1 MLSKHLC
8 KRIVS
13 VILIICMVGLGL
25 PIHAFANINQTKFNS
40 VDENQNILSQLQEIN
55 GDISNTS
62 DITEYLT
69 DLGIID
75 EDGIVETS
83 MINIDGKDFTLQEVK
98 AMLTTDDIDLEKIV
112 SVDGSELTLNNLK
125 TMIEIEDEI
134 SRIKNEYFNND
145 TELTKEHEVTFNSLV
160 NQISTSGIDVQS
172 DTQAV
177 DWISPSGIDHQARV
191 SYEISGPYYANY
203 SSENT
208 ATVTFEL
215 NRVNEQEVSFSYN
228 IYSGSASSEGYE
240 HHFTVDDRQ
249 GSIVFAPGETEKT
262 IDIVINQLTNDPEK
276 YGLSSELS
284 EPIEPYMPNEF
295 WTEDRILYINCNNIE
310 NALFENENESMTIPV
325 AIKNQFDLE
334 NCYKIAKEIYLLD
347 ISKIENGTS
356 FVDTPGKYR
365 DIENELII
373 TSEKPITFEAR
384 AMIDTGVFSH
394 INLPI
399 GYFLNENGGNG
410 NIKINISSEYHN
422 GETYERQYEI
432 PIESSENRNDFNLK
446 DTEIYNLGF
455 NSQDGLLNGIIENF
469 DVVFDYSGLEG
480 DVDTYF
486 WDDNDVFIKN
496 QMDFI
501 DKEKPY
507 VKYVKAS
514 WDTYDLRENIPITIT
529 YSEPVY
535 IDDISIN
542 VNGTELLPMESNGTI
557 SNNVSFLYEVETY
570 GLESLNVTNIQ
581 GARDLSGKMQ
591 DEESVDTITV
601 IINEPNVEKAFD
613 TAQVNVNI
621 EGGDNA
627 KGDITVSLSEDD
639 ALNDLVVDMLKKAGT
654 VDTDRWLPNIMVKVI
669 GKDGT
674 VQNVNL
680 YADNDDMTITKLKGE
695 FDAPINLS
703 NENKHYI
710 AEFYFDEDIT
720 DSEGYKLLYALTAEY
735 VIEPIVFI
743 DDNED
748 LEIVY
753 KNWPLNN
760 IVYVYENTPE
770 ISLNYNVK
778 NNATWQSEDDFQWF
792 SSDVT
797 VASIDKAGNII
808 FTGNEGQVTFT
819 LKALNGGADGK
830 EFSINSK
837 TLVVKTKQESFLY
850 VPEVVKNIETTLGNN
865 AKVYYA
871 TNLTLNNRLFAGEET
886 VTNYCYRLYEAEY
899 ESLELQKGKLVQEE
913 ILTASDDN
921 DIFSYTI
928 DKNVLNNISLKGR
941 YSYILEISAQDLKTG
956 ETLSTSAYIAVR
968 GLPAKANLNKPEKYY
983 IIDDADHFEVSCDI
997 ENLIIDDET
1006 EFGISVIKNEEDG
1019 FVFYTDSLED
1029 IDKNHSIS
1037 IEKVDNDR
1045 LLDMYTVS
1053 LKAKNR
1059 VEDAFSYDSYVL
1071 YVYNSKALKILV
1083 NGTKMDSF
1091 TMSNGDILST
1101 MTSDEILALN
1111 RKINISDTLSINN
1124 NDYNWSKIADKFKWE
1139 SSNDDIASI
1148 KYNDGG
1154 FYKNIEDY
1162 TYSSFDPNSNLLLQG
1177 KQSGSTIIKAIHDLT
1192 GMEADLDVTVD
1203 NLEDKLYLFN
1213 VFPRTEA
1220 NAYYTNGKGVEKQ
1233 TITNNKGSIA
1243 IYEESGIESDVCFSS
1258 NYNSSFYSGSI
1269 EKKDLISN
1277 QNNIFDFGLYPQN
1290 NIMMSPFLSKRDIH
1304 LVKEN
1309 GEPYNGDVIIR
1320 GGVYRNDKYCPDA
1333 KINNIKGYVDQT
1345 IHVNNG
1351 LLKLNFNA
1359 NEFIANSY
1367 MPPITPKD
1375 NIEFIIEVRFK
1386 DNNFRPEIIK
1396 LSSYNERYIK
1406 TLQKIDADRINN
1418 NIGIISQTVETN
1430 GRVEQVPE
1438 IFGINPEDS
1447 DPTIITE
1454 VLLPKYVDTSW
1465 VKYRDNSYGYPHN
1478 QYSEGVTYPFSSF
1491 VIVKNVFK
1499 PSQYVKRVNQDWQGG
1514 KRNLS
1519 IKFTENTGYYLEIPN
1534 ALSLVNLTGYGNV
1547 ENSSAVYSE
1556 ASKITADII
1565 KASEINIPNIGNIDG
1580 ILEKT
1585 LRKLSRNNIDSSSFS
1600 LIVSPTEDPR
1610 VYKGILKI
1618 AVGEMSH
1625 ENPTGVY
1632 MADKNSSSGKN
1643 LMPGLTDLISM
1654 QKGEYLKNA
1663 REKMNEAKEKMKDGK
1678 RNSNTEKT
1686 FGGGAY
1692 IECEISYNT
1701 KAKKWDL
1708 SILKS
1713 DTFIG
1718 IGCAYVTD
1726 YNAKVGPVPVT
1737 GQFKTGLSG
1746 EIGLKTIIS
1755 KYNEEDIRNYI
1766 TELRIYLYV
1775 KAFGGIGFDYSVLA
1789 LKIGVFGQVSVD
1801 GQFLFLNNKN
1811 QKRNG
1816 QKITLLGRTGIEFEA
1831 KALFVKY
1838 EKVIASAT
1846 FLNKSFKFNSYNYI
1860 KNLYPESGNKA
1871 TGALSYRGVY
1881 LEPVSESVTYEDRS
1895 YLSTFD
1901 RKWSTSML
1909 SRALDDEINIIETN
1923 AYPYANPAWTDDG
1936 MIMIY
1941 LSDMGSTDI
1950 DDTAVCFTKNI
1961 GDTYP
1966 LGKEIDSSDYAD
1978 TDVKIDGKGDFA
1990 AVTWI
1995 RCMNS
2000 LDKSHGDELTGE
2012 DILTMTTGTEIMASI
2027 YDGTDFTTTRLTN
2040 NSMPDMAPV
2049 IATNGEKVLVAWR
2062 SLYASDM
2069 DNPLDFDG
2077 RDKIMYSIYDDGE
2090 WSDERCL
2097 YDGSTDKIK
2106 GINAKMLSDGTSAI
2120 TYQIQINDTNNTE
2133 IACAILNETGEVVN
2147 NIRITNN
2154 EITDENPQITS
2165 VLFPDG
2171 VERFIIGWNTVNIQN
2186 DIEENG
2192 IRLCAIND
2200 KAVLYPEFEKQI
2212 SNAGIS
2218 NYQSFHFTKG
2228 AKSLDDLS
2236 IVWKEPYTEVKESEE
2251 ESYRIDKDIIYGMKF
2266 IEDNDDIVESPKIKL
2281 IELDDYNVVDFF
2293 DCFTNAE
2300 TKEINL
2306 VMQTSDYSN
2315 DEVKSIETTDGDIIL
2330 LPVSKSN
2337 LSVAKAGY
2345 KNNLI
2350 VEGAYFSYDDLI
2362 PEMDMP
2368 VQFCLFNEGIEPITK
2383 VTINLSGDIHVFEED
2398 TLIRPGEYKN
2408 FTVFYTVP
2416 EKIINPDYSVK
2427 AEFLTSNDTK
2437 SDKLYM
2443 DIPDVGIYRIDI
2455 TKEMERERSFNVH
2468 LYNDTFSKLTLG
2480 KHVVK
2485 LELFNN
2491 PNLDGSPIDSIAIS
2505 DAKSLEWIN
2514 DGIFTQKVSLD
2525 EETLKTFS
2533 DESGEIPEEGFR
2545 LYFSTVIEENGCPI
2559 REVNIGNNTTYVKLH
2574 SLLTKNCEDT
2584 SITTV
2589 MENETGKSIVKL
2601 EVLNNSMN
2609 EINNGNIIV
2618 NLKDEKGNIIET
2630 KQTYNSQAIGKGLI
2644 MMGGEERLNKTFNF
2658 SKLGVSSDVIFSRVN
2673 EDSCLLDE
2681 LKFSGVYLDFDKD
2694 VHEYI
2699 VQVSDLIETLITVVP
2714 EYPNANITISKN
2726 GQLISDLE
2734 ACNLENGENT
2744 FEIFVKTNANDQ
2756 RYTVIIYK
2764 GIDEKLSTPNNRNK
2778 DYKFQNDYKIEK
2790 NRKVVNGRIELFY
2803 NISNI
2808 KTKDMNISIPEE
2820 HQKITMTIDKESA
2833 QNMLAKK
2840 GTITIENQ
2848 GYDLKVPVSN
2858 LDLRD
2863 NESLTLELSN
2873 LDDETYNN
2881 VLNMLYSQ
2889 NFKMNA
2895 EPVMIKLYG
2904 INNQTQR
2911 YIDGFFDYIQLSF
2924 SLEDKFLSDAITL
2937 LRYDNNS
2944 INHIPTGVYGKQST
2958 SLMLQSGIYVL
2969 ALGDKTFEDIT
2980 NHWAKDY
2987 IENMSSRALLYGK
3000 SSTDFCPDDIMTRAE
3015 MATLVH
3021 RLLALLEKQSEPSF
3035 YDVLQGA
3042 WYEKYVSSVAS
3053 YGLMVGYTDNSFG
3066 VNNRITRQET
3076 MVLIDKVMTF
3086 VGLETDL
3093 SDEEIETTLSEFDD
3107 SEYIPNWAKKSV
3119 AMCVK
3124 TGIVKGYDNKISPSS
3139 TTTRAEIAKMFYI
3152 LLDLITKQ

>member
-1 MLSKHLC
+1 MLTKHLC

-13 VILIICMVGLGL
+13 IILIVCMISLGL
-25 PIHAFANINQTKFNS
+25 PIHGFANINQTKFNS
-40 VDENQNILSQLQEIN
+40 VDENNNILSQLQGID
-55 GDISNTS
+55 GDFSSTS

-75 EDGIVETS
+75 EDGLVETS
-83 MINIDGKDFTLQEVK
+83 MINIDGKDYTLEEVK
-98 AMLTTDDIDLEKIV
+98 AMLASDDMDLEKIV
-112 SVDGSELTLNNLK
+112 SVDGVKLTLNNLK

-134 SRIKNEYFNND
+134 SRIKNEYFSND
-145 TELTKEHEVTFNSLV
+145 IELTKEHEDTFNSLV
-160 NQISTSGIDVQS
+160 NQISTSGIAIQS

-177 DWISPSGIDHQARV
+177 DWTSPSGIDHQARV
-191 SYEISGPYYANY
+191 SYEISGPCYANY

-208 ATVTFEL
+208 ATVTFKL
-215 NRVNEQEVSFSYN
+215 NRPNEQEVSFSYN
-228 IYSGSASSEGYE
+228 IYSGSASESYE
-240 HHFTVDDRQ
+240 QHFTVDHIQ
-249 GSIVFAPGETEKT
+249 GSIVFAPGETEKA
-262 IDIVINQLTNDPEK
+262 IDITIKQLANDPEK
-276 YGLSSELS
+276 YGLQSDPS
-284 EPIEPYMPNEF
+284 EPIKPYMPYEF

-310 NALFENENESMTIPV
+310 NALFENEDESMTIPV

-334 NCYKIAKEIYLLD
+334 NCYETSKETYLLD

-356 FVDTPGKYR
+356 FDDTPGKYR
-365 DIENELII
+365 DIDNKLIV

-394 INLPI
+394 INLPV
-399 GYFLNENGGNG
+399 GYFLNENGGVG
-410 NIKINISSEYHN
+410 NIIINISSKYQN
-422 GETYERQYEI
+422 GEIYERQYDI
-432 PIESSENRNDFNLK
+432 PIESSEIRNDFNLN

-455 NSQDGLLNGIIENF
+455 NSQDGLLNGIIEDF
-469 DVVFDYSGLEG
+469 DVVFDYSDLEV

-486 WDDNDVFIKN
+486 WDNNNVFIKN

-507 VKYVKAS
+507 VQYVKAS
-514 WDTYDLRENIPITIT
+514 WGTYDLGEKIPITIT

-535 IDDISIN
+535 IDAININ
-542 VNGTELLPMESNGTI
+542 VNGTELSPTESNGTI

-570 GLESLNVTNIQ
+570 GLDSLNVTNIK
-581 GARDLSGKMQ
+581 GAIDLSGKKQ
-591 DEESVDTITV
+591 DEESKDPFTV
-601 IINEPNVEKAFD
+601 EIKEPIVEKAFD
-613 TAQVNVNI
+613 TAEVNVNI
-621 EGGDNA
+621 EGGNNA
-627 KGDITVSLSEDD
+627 KGKITVSLSEDD
-639 ALNDLVVDMLKKAGT
+639 VLNDLVVDMLEKAGT
-654 VDTDRWLPNIMVKVI
+654 SETTRWLPNIMAKVI

-674 VQNVNL
+674 VQNINL
-680 YADNDDMTITKLKGE
+680 YANEGMTITELKGE

-710 AEFYFDEDIT
+710 AEFYFDENLS
-720 DSEGYKLLYALTAEY
+720 DSEGYKLLYSPTAEY
-735 VIEPIVFI
+735 DIKPIVFI
-743 DDNED
+743 DDNND

-753 KNWPLNN
+753 KNWPSNN
-760 IVYVYENTPE
+760 IVYVDKPSM
-770 ISLNYNVK
+770 ISLSYNVK
-778 NNATWQSEDDFQWF
+778 NNATWQSDDDFEWS
-792 SSDVT
+792 SSDTT
-797 VASIDKAGNII
+797 VASIDKSGNII
-808 FTGNEGQVTFT
+808 FTGKEGQVTFT
-819 LKALNGGADGK
+819 LKALNGGVAGK

-837 TLVVKTKQESFLY
+837 TLEVKTAQESFLY
-850 VPEVVKNIETTLGNN
+850 VPEVVKSIEITKGNN
-865 AKVYYA
+865 ARVYYT
-871 TNLTLNNRLFAGEET
+871 TNLTLNNKLFAGEET
-886 VTNYCYRLYEAEY
+886 VTNYCFRLYEAAD
-899 ESLELQKGKLVQEE
+899 ESSEPLKGKFIYEA
-913 ILTASDDN
+913 ILTASDEN

-928 DKNVLNNISLKGR
+928 DKNDLVNISLKGS
-941 YSYILEISAQDLKTG
+941 YSYILEISSQDLKTG
-956 ETLSTSAYIAVR
+956 ETLSTCAYIAVR
-968 GLPAKANLNKPEKYY
+968 GLPAKANLYKPEKYY
-983 IIDDADHFEVSCDI
+983 MTDDTDHFEVSYDI
-997 ENLIIDDET
+997 ENLSIDDET
-1006 EFGISVIKNEEDG
+1006 EFSISVMKNEEDG

-1083 NGTKMDSF
+1083 NGTKMDNF
-1091 TMSNGDILST
+1091 TMSIGDILST

-1111 RKINISDTLSINN
+1111 RKINITDTLSINN
-1124 NDYNWSKIADKFKWE
+1124 NDYKWSNIADKFTWK

-1148 KYNDGG
+1148 KYSDGG

-1162 TYSSFDPNSNLLLQG
+1162 PYSSFAPKSNLLLQG
-1177 KQSGSTIIKAIHDLT
+1177 KQSGNTIIKAIHDLT

-1220 NAYYTNGKGVEKQ
+1220 TVYYTNGKGQEKQ
-1233 TITNNKGSIA
+1233 TTTNDKGSIA
-1243 IYEESGIESDVCFSS
+1243 IYEESGIGSDICFSS
-1258 NYNSSFYSGSI
+1258 NYNSSFYIGSI
-1269 EKKDLISN
+1269 EKNDLISN
-1277 QNNIFDFGLYPQN
+1277 QNDIFDFGLYPQN
-1290 NIMMSPFLSKRDIH
+1290 NIKMSPFLSKRDIH

-1309 GEPYNGDVIIR
+1309 GDPYNGDVIIR

-1333 KINNIKGYVDQT
+1333 KINNIEGYVDQI

-1351 LLKLNFNA
+1351 LLELNFNP
-1359 NEFIANSY
+1359 NEFSTYFN

-1396 LSSYNERYIK
+1396 LNSYNERYIK
-1406 TLQKIDADRINN
+1406 TLQKIDANRINN
-1418 NIGIISQTVETN
+1418 NIGIISQTVEIN

-1438 IFGINPEDS
+1438 IFGIDPEDS

-1454 VLLPKYVDTSW
+1454 VLLPKWAYTSR
-1465 VKYRDNSYGYPHN
+1465 VKYRDSSYGYPHN

-1491 VIVKNVFK
+1491 VIVKNIFK
-1499 PSQYVKRVNQDWQGG
+1499 PSQYVKTINQNWQNG

-1519 IKFTENTGYYLEIPN
+1519 IKFTQNTGEYLEIPN
-1534 ALSLVNLTGYGNV
+1534 ALSLVNLTGYGNI
-1547 ENSSAVYSE
+1547 ENSSTVYSE

-1565 KASEINIPNIGNIDG
+1565 KTSEINIPNIGNIDG

-1585 LRKLSRNNIDSSSFS
+1585 LRKLSKNNIDSSSFS

-1643 LMPGLTDLISM
+1643 LMPGLTDLMSM
-1654 QKGEYLKNA
+1654 QKGEYIKNSK
-1663 REKMNEAKEKMKDGK
+1663 EKMNEAKEKMKDGK
-1678 RNSNTEKT
+1678 GNSDIEKT

-1701 KAKKWDL
+1701 KTKKWDL
-1708 SILKS
+1708 TVLKT
-1713 DTFIG
+1713 DAFIG
-1718 IGCAYVTD
+1718 IGCAYLTNF
-1726 YNAKVGPVPVT
+1726 NAKVGPIPVT

-1746 EIGLKTIIS
+1746 EIGLKTILS

-1811 QKRNG
+1811 QKKNG

-1846 FLNKSFKFNSYNYI
+1846 FLNQSFKFNSYDYI
-1860 KNLYPESGNKA
+1860 ENLYPESENKA
-1871 TGALSYRGVY
+1871 AGALSYRGVY

-1895 YLSTFD
+1895 YLSTLD
-1901 RKWSTSML
+1901 RKWSTPML
-1909 SRALDDEINIIETN
+1909 SSALDDEISIIQTN

-1966 LGKEIDSSDYAD
+1966 SGEEIDSSDYAD
-1978 TDVKIDGKGDFA
+1978 TDVKIDGTNDFA

-2027 YDGTDFTTTRLTN
+2027 YNGTDFTTTRLTN

-2049 IATNGEKVLVAWR
+2049 VATNGEKVLVAWR

-2077 RDKIMYSIYDDGE
+2077 RDKIMYRIYDNGE

-2097 YDGSTDKIK
+2097 YDGSTDKVK
-2106 GINAKMLSDGTSAI
+2106 AINAKMLSDGTSAI
-2120 TYQIQINDTNNTE
+2120 SYQIQINDTNNTE
-2133 IACAILNETGEVVN
+2133 IACAVLDEEGEITN

-2154 EITDENPQITS
+2154 EIRDENPQITS

-2186 DIEENG
+2186 DIEENA

-2200 KAVLYPEFEKQI
+2200 KAVLYPEFEEQI

-2228 AKSLDDLS
+2228 AEKLNDLS

-2266 IEDNDDIVESPKIKL
+2266 IENNGDIVESSKIKL

-2293 DCFTNAE
+2293 DCFTNTE

-2315 DEVKSIETTDGDIIL
+2315 DEVKSIETTDGDTIL

-2337 LSVAKAGY
+2337 LSVVKAGY

-2368 VQFCLFNEGIEPITK
+2368 AQFCLFNEGIEPITK
-2383 VTINLSGDIHVFEED
+2383 VNINLAGDEHVFEED
-2398 TLIRPGEYKN
+2398 TLIKPGEYRN
-2408 FTVFYTVP
+2408 FTVFYKVP
-2416 EKIINPDYSVK
+2416 KRIINPDYSVK
-2427 AEFLTSNDTK
+2427 AQFLTSSDTK

-2468 LYNDTFSKLTLG
+2468 LYNDTFSKLALG

-2485 LELFNN
+2485 LELFDN
-2491 PNLDGSPIDSIAIS
+2491 PNLDGSPIDSISIS
-2505 DAKSLEWIN
+2505 DAESLERIN
-2514 DGIFTQKVSLD
+2514 DGIFTQNVSLD
-2525 EETLKTFS
+2525 EETLKTIF
-2533 DESGEIPEEGFR
+2533 DENGEIPEEGFR
-2545 LYFSTVIEENGCPI
+2545 LYFSTVIEESGYPI

-2574 SLLTKNCEDT
+2574 SLLTKNSEDT
-2584 SITTV
+2584 SIATV
-2589 MENETGKSIVKL
+2589 MENEAGKSIVKV
-2601 EVLNNSMN
+2601 EVLNNSMS
-2609 EINNGNIIV
+2609 EINNGNIIA

-2630 KQTYNSQAIGKGLI
+2630 KQTYNTKDVNKGLI
-2644 MMGGEERLNKTFNF
+2644 TLGGEERLNKTFNF

-2694 VHEYI
+2694 IHEYI
-2699 VQVSDLIETLITVVP
+2699 VQVSGLNETLITVVP
-2714 EYPNANITISKN
+2714 ENPNANITILKN
-2726 GQLISDLE
+2726 GQFISGLE
-2734 ACNLENGENT
+2734 HCNLQNGENT
-2744 FEIFVKTNANDQ
+2744 FEMIVKTNTKEQ
-2756 RYTVIIYK
+2756 KYTVVIYN
-2764 GIDEKLSTPNNRNK
+2764 GIDGKPSKPDNRE
-2778 DYKFQNDYKIEK
+2778 YKPKNDYKIK
-2790 NRKVVNGRIELFY
+2790 KDNKVVNGKIELFY
-2803 NISNI
+2803 NISNV
-2808 KTKDMNISIPEE
+2808 KTRDLNITIPEE
-2820 HQKITMTIDKESA
+2820 HHKITMIIDKEST
-2833 QNMLAKK
+2833 QNMLSQK
-2840 GTITIENQ
+2840 GMITVENE
-2848 GYDLKVPVSN
+2848 GYNIKVPVSN
-2858 LDLRD
+2858 LGLGD

-2873 LDDETYNN
+2873 LDDETNNN
-2881 VLNMLYSQ
+2881 VLNTLSSQ
-2889 NFKMNA
+2889 NFKMYA
-2895 EPVMIKLYG
+2895 DPVMIKLYG
-2904 INNQTQR
+2904 ISNQTQR
-2911 YIDGFFDYIQLSF
+2911 HIDGFCDYIQLSF
-2924 SLEDKFLSDAITL
+2924 SLDDKWLSDVITL
-2937 LRYDNNS
+2937 LRYHNNS
-2944 INHIPTGVYGKQST
+2944 INHIPTGVYGKQSN
-2958 SLMLQSGIYVL
+2958 SFMLKSGMYVL
-2969 ALGDKTFEDIT
+2969 ASGYKTFEDIT

-2987 IENMSSRALLYGK
+2987 IENMASRALLYGK
-3000 SSTDFCPDDIMTRAE
+3000 SSTAFCPDDMMTRAE

-3021 RLLALLEKQSEPSF
+3021 RLLALLEKQSDFSF
-3035 YDVLQGA
+3035 YDVLEGA
-3042 WYEKYVSSVAS
+3042 WYENSVSSVAS
-3053 YGLMVGYTDNSFG
+3053 YGLMVGYTDGNFG
-3066 VNNRITRQET
+3066 VNNKITRQET
-3076 MVLIDKVMTF
+3076 MVLIDKIMTF
-3086 VGLETDL
+3086 VGLETEL
-3093 SDEEIETTLSEFDD
+3093 SDEEIEAILSKFDD
-3107 SEYIPNWAKKSV
+3107 GEYIPDWAKKSV
-3119 AMCVK
+3119 ATCVK
-3124 TGIVKGYDNKISPSS
+3124 TGISKGYDNKINPTS

-3152 LLDLITKQ
+3152 LLDVITK